1 MTRTFL
7 LDTHALLWWLNDDDE
22 LSERAKDVILDRDN
36 SVLVSAA
43 TLWEIAIKQ
52 RKGSLTGCEE
62 YLERYATWHRAWG
75 FGTLEIKP
83 EHAVRAGLLP
93 GEHADPFD
101 RMLIA
106 QSEIQAATLVTRDP
120 EIRALHPNCL
130 W

>member
-1 MTRTFL
+1 MTPTFL
-7 LDTHALLWWLNDDDE
+7 LDTHALLWWMNDDDE
-22 LSERAKDVILDRDN
+22 LSARARDVILDRD
-36 SVLVSAA
+36 SIVLVSAA

-62 YLERYATWHRAWG
+62 YLESYPAWHRAWG
-75 FGTLEIKP
+75 VGTLEIKP

-93 GEHADPFD
+93 GGHTDPFD

-106 QSEIQAATLVTRDP
+106 QSELRGATLVTRDP
-120 EIRALHPNCL
+120 KIRALHPNCL